1 MEQEAMQA
9 KSVGTILR
17 EARLAKG
24 ITVEEI
30 EAATNIRSTFIT
42 YLENEEYDKTPGE
55 FFVKGAIRTYGNFLG
70 LDGLKLVEAYKA
82 SSGGKALHEVESQGI
97 REAHNVTMKLQL
109 KEKRDIGSGTG
120 RLEIPALPWKHISM
134 GVVAV
139 ALLGV
144 FYFAVPAAIDW
155 GKSLGDKTAQV
166 TASITSSVTNS
177 LPSAKGNSMAEKAQ
191 PAPVYDKLL
200 LELEATDKCWL
211 EVDGDGKRLAEI
223 MLYPGDKKFYEAK
236 EKLIV
241 KYGSVGAVKI
251 LVNGKDMSPVGEKGV
266 AVKHYTLENLN
277 NPANE
282 NTKPLDQQA
291 DTNKAKE

>member
-24 ITVEEI
+24 ITVEEV

-70 LDGLKLVEAYKA
+70 LDGLKLVETYKA
-82 SSGGKALHEVESQGI
+82 SAGGKALHEVESQGI

-120 RLEIPALPWKHISM
+120 KLELPDLPWKQIGM
-134 GVVAV
+134 GTVAL

-144 FYFAVPAAIDW
+144 LYLAVPAAIDW
-155 GKSLGDKTAQV
+155 SKSLGDKTAQV

-177 LPSAKGNSMAEKAQ
+177 LPSKDKDTAEKAQ
-191 PAPVYDKLL
+191 PAPIYDKLL

-223 MLYPGDKKFYEAK
+223 MLYPGDKKTYEAK

-251 LVNGKDMSPVGEKGV
+251 LVNGKDLTAVGEKGV

-277 NPANE
+277 NPAND
-282 NTKPLDQQA
+282 NSKPVDQQPG
-291 DTNKAKE
+291 TNKDKE

>member
-24 ITVEEI
+24 ITVEDVET
-30 EAATNIRSTFIT
+30 ATNIRSTFIT

-70 LDGLKLVEAYKA
+70 LDGLKLVETYKA
-82 SSGGKALHEVESQGI
+82 SAGGKALHEVESQGI

-120 RLEIPALPWKHISM
+120 KLELPDLPWKQIGM
-134 GVVAV
+134 GVAAL

-144 FYFAVPAAIDW
+144 LCFVVPAAIDW
-155 GKSLGDKTAQV
+155 SKSLGDKTAQV

-177 LPSAKGNSMAEKAQ
+177 LPSKDKDMAEKAQ
-191 PAPVYDKLL
+191 PAPIYDKLL

-223 MLYPGDKKFYEAK
+223 MLYPGDKKTYEAK

-251 LVNGKDMSPVGEKGV
+251 LVNGKDLTAVGEKGV

-277 NPANE
+277 NPAND
-282 NTKPLDQQA
+282 NTKPVDQQP
-291 DTNKAKE
+291 DTNKDKE

>member
-24 ITVEEI
+24 ITVEDVET
-30 EAATNIRSTFIT
+30 ATNIRSTFIT

-70 LDGLKLVEAYKA
+70 LDGLKLVETYKA
-82 SSGGKALHEVESQGI
+82 SAGGKALHEVESQGI

-120 RLEIPALPWKHISM
+120 KLELPGLPWKQIGM
-134 GVVAV
+134 GTVAL

-144 FYFAVPAAIDW
+144 LYFAVPAAIDW
-155 GKSLGDKTAQV
+155 SKSLGDKTAQV

-177 LPSAKGNSMAEKAQ
+177 LPSKDKDTAEKAQ
-191 PAPVYDKLL
+191 PAPIYDKLL

-211 EVDGDGKRLAEI
+211 EVDGDGMRLAEI
-223 MLYPGDKKFYEAK
+223 MLYPGDKKTYEAK

-251 LVNGKDMSPVGEKGV
+251 LVNGKDMTAVGEKGV

-277 NPANE
+277 NPAND
-282 NTKPLDQQA
+282 NTKPVDQQP
-291 DTNKAKE
+291 DTNKDKE

>member
-24 ITVEEI
+24 ITVEDV

-70 LDGLKLVEAYKA
+70 LDGLKLVETYKA
-82 SSGGKALHEVESQGI
+82 SAGGKALHEVESQGI

-120 RLEIPALPWKHISM
+120 KLELPDLPWKQIGM
-134 GVVAV
+134 GVAAL

-144 FYFAVPAAIDW
+144 LYFAVPAAIDW
-155 GKSLGDKTAQV
+155 SKSLGDKTAQV

-177 LPSAKGNSMAEKAQ
+177 LPSKDKDTAEKAQ
-191 PAPVYDKLL
+191 QAPIYDKLL

-223 MLYPGDKKFYEAK
+223 MLYPGDKKTYEAK

-251 LVNGKDMSPVGEKGV
+251 LVNGKDLTAVGEKGV

-277 NPANE
+277 NPAND
-282 NTKPLDQQA
+282 NTKPVDQQP
-291 DTNKAKE
+291 DTNKDKE

>member
-1 MEQEAMQA
+1 MEQEAIQA

-24 ITVEEI
+24 ITVEEV

-70 LDGLKLVEAYKA
+70 LDGLKLVETYKA
-82 SSGGKALHEVESQGI
+82 SAGGKALHEVESQGI

-120 RLEIPALPWKHISM
+120 KLELPDLPWKQIGM
-134 GVVAV
+134 GTVAL

-144 FYFAVPAAIDW
+144 LYFAVPAAIDW
-155 GKSLGDKTAQV
+155 SKSLGDKTAQV

-177 LPSAKGNSMAEKAQ
+177 LPSKDKDTAEKAQ
-191 PAPVYDKLL
+191 PAPIYDKLL

-223 MLYPGDKKFYEAK
+223 MLYPGDKKTYEAK

-251 LVNGKDMSPVGEKGV
+251 LVNGKDLTAVGEKGV

-277 NPANE
+277 NPAND
-282 NTKPLDQQA
+282 NTKPVDQQP
-291 DTNKAKE
+291 DTNKDKE

>member
-24 ITVEEI
+24 ITVEDVET
-30 EAATNIRSTFIT
+30 ATNIRSTFIT

-70 LDGLKLVEAYKA
+70 LDGLKLVETYKA
-82 SSGGKALHEVESQGI
+82 SAGGKVLHEVESQGI

-120 RLEIPALPWKHISM
+120 KLELPDLPWKQIGM
-134 GVVAV
+134 GTVAL

-144 FYFAVPAAIDW
+144 LYFAVPAAIDW
-155 GKSLGDKTAQV
+155 SKSLGDKTAQV

-177 LPSAKGNSMAEKAQ
+177 LPSKDKDTAEKAQ
-191 PAPVYDKLL
+191 PAPIYDKLL

-223 MLYPGDKKFYEAK
+223 MLYPGDKKTYEAK

-251 LVNGKDMSPVGEKGV
+251 LVNGKDLTAVGEKGV

-277 NPANE
+277 NPAND
-282 NTKPLDQQA
+282 NTKPVDQQP

>member
-24 ITVEEI
+24 ITVEDV

-70 LDGLKLVEAYKA
+70 LDGLKLVETYKA
-82 SSGGKALHEVESQGI
+82 SAGGKALHEVESQGI

-120 RLEIPALPWKHISM
+120 KLELPDLPWKQIGM
-134 GVVAV
+134 GTVAL

-144 FYFAVPAAIDW
+144 LYFVVPAAIDW
-155 GKSLGDKTAQV
+155 SKSLGDKTAQV

-177 LPSAKGNSMAEKAQ
+177 LPSKDKDMAEKAQ
-191 PAPVYDKLL
+191 PAPIYDKLL

-223 MLYPGDKKFYEAK
+223 MLYPGDKKTYEAK

-251 LVNGKDMSPVGEKGV
+251 LVNGKDMTAVGEKGV

-277 NPANE
+277 NPAND
-282 NTKPLDQQA
+282 NSKPVDQQP
-291 DTNKAKE
+291 DTNKDKE

>member
-1 MEQEAMQA
+1 MEQEAMQT

-24 ITVEEI
+24 ITVEDVET
-30 EAATNIRSTFIT
+30 ATNIRSTFIT

-70 LDGLKLVEAYKA
+70 LDGLKLVEAYKT
-82 SSGGKALHEVESQGI
+82 SVGGKTLHEVESHGI

-120 RLEIPALPWKHISM
+120 RLELPDLPWKQIGM
-134 GVVAV
+134 GVATL

-144 FYFAVPAAIDW
+144 LYFAVPVAIDW
-155 GKSLGDKTAQV
+155 SKSLGDKTAQV
-166 TASITSSVTNS
+166 TASITSSVSKS
-177 LPSAKGNSMAEKAQ
+177 LPSKENGTTEKSQ
-191 PAPVYDKLL
+191 PAPIYDKLL

-223 MLYPGDKKFYEAK
+223 MLYPGDKKTYEAK

-251 LVNGKDMSPVGEKGV
+251 LVNGKDMTAVGEKGV

-282 NTKPLDQQA
+282 NIKPVAQQA
-291 DTNKAKE
+291 DTKAKE

>member
-24 ITVEEI
+24 ITVEDVET
-30 EAATNIRSTFIT
+30 ATNIRSTFIT

-70 LDGLKLVEAYKA
+70 LDGLKLVETYKA
-82 SSGGKALHEVESQGI
+82 SAGGKALHEVESQGI

-109 KEKRDIGSGTG
+109 KEKRDVGSGTG
-120 RLEIPALPWKHISM
+120 KLELPDLPWKQIGM
-134 GVVAV
+134 GTVAL

-144 FYFAVPAAIDW
+144 LYFAVPAAIDW

-177 LPSAKGNSMAEKAQ
+177 LPSKDKGTAEKAQ
-191 PAPVYDKLL
+191 PAPIYDKLL

-223 MLYPGDKKFYEAK
+223 MLYPGDKKTYEAK

-251 LVNGKDMSPVGEKGV
+251 LVNGKDLTAVGEKGV

-277 NPANE
+277 NPAND
-282 NTKPLDQQA
+282 NSKPVDQQP
-291 DTNKAKE
+291 DTNKDKE

>member
-24 ITVEEI
+24 ITVEDVET
-30 EAATNIRSTFIT
+30 ATNIRSTFIT

-70 LDGLKLVEAYKA
+70 LDGLKLVETYKA
-82 SSGGKALHEVESQGI
+82 SAGGKALHEVESQGI

-120 RLEIPALPWKHISM
+120 KLELPDLPWKQIGM
-134 GVVAV
+134 GTVAL

-144 FYFAVPAAIDW
+144 LYFAVPAAIDW
-155 GKSLGDKTAQV
+155 SKSLGDKTAQV

-177 LPSAKGNSMAEKAQ
+177 LPSKDKDTAEKAQ
-191 PAPVYDKLL
+191 PAPIYDKLL

-223 MLYPGDKKFYEAK
+223 MLYPGDKKTYEAK

-251 LVNGKDMSPVGEKGV
+251 LVNGKDLTAVGEKGV

-277 NPANE
+277 NPAND
-282 NTKPLDQQA
+282 NTKPVDQQP
-291 DTNKAKE
+291 DTNKDKE